1 MGRGAADL
9 CISWPGGSG
18 FRGAHSGPLTARRGS
33 RAGAGIDQGSGD
45 PDARARAHPC
55 PRTGPCGAGGRR
67 GAAGPAPSTGRASV
81 QSNCARRRAIGR
93 SAPVRLGCPAGRRR
107 CPPQPPR
114 QAARG
119 RRDAPRASRGPA
131 RITGARF
138 QARGSESTPAAL
150 PHPADPARR
159 PDRRARAGPGF
170 GVPGPN
176 RSRPR
181 PLGATAPAC
190 RRTPGAGTPNS
201 PPPHPAFAPQ
211 ACVDGSAVLR
221 LLEQHR
227 VAKHSQVFGR
237 HVVILVVSP
246 GLVQVRAR
254 RGDRRRGRGYR
265 RCDPDPLPGT
275 EKLEDVKDDP
285 PQ

>member
-9 CISWPGGSG
+9 CISWAGGSG

-45 PDARARAHPC
+45 PDARACAHPC

-93 SAPVRLGCPAGRRR
+93 SAPVRLGSRLDGGAARRRPHARRRGGGETRQGRPVGLLGAPGRVFRRAGRN
-107 CPPQPPR
+107 PR
-114 QAARG
+114 
-119 RRDAPRASRGPA
+119 PRP
-131 RITGARF
+131 
-138 QARGSESTPAAL
+138 L

-181 PLGATAPAC
+181 PPGATAPAC